1 MLRIRPYRPSDFE
14 KLWRLDQ
21 KCFDPGI
28 AYSKDELS
36 GFIHQNNSFTL
47 IAEQDKELAG
57 FVVGER
63 DDRTLGRVIT
73 IDVAEDARRGG
84 VGNALMDATEERL
97 VAEGCKFIVLEVAVN
112 NVPAITFY
120 KRRGYSIFKTIPRYY
135 VDNLDAFQMMKR
147 VARRE
152 RASATA

>member
-28 AYSKDELS
+28 AYSKDELA

-47 IAEQDKELAG
+47 VAEEDKALAG

-63 DDRTLGRVIT
+63 DDRMLGRIIT
-73 IDVAEDARRGG
+73 IDVAEDARRAG
-84 VGNALMDATEERL
+84 VGSKLMEAAEERL
-97 VAEGCKFIVLEVAVN
+97 TSDGCRFIVLEVAVT
-112 NVPAITFY
+112 NVAALTFY
-120 KRRGYSIFKTIPRYY
+120 KRRGYAIFKTIPRYY
-135 VDNLDAFQMMKR
+135 VDNIDAFQMMKR
-147 VARRE
+147 FARAK
-152 RASATA
+152 ASATA

>member
-14 KLWRLDQ
+14 KLWQLDQ

-28 AYSKDELS
+28 AYSKEELA

-47 IAEQDKELAG
+47 LAELDKKLAG

-73 IDVAEDARRGG
+73 IDVAKDARRSG

-97 VAEGCKFIVLEVAVN
+97 VGDGCQFIVLEVAVN

-120 KRRGYSIFKTIPRYY
+120 KRRGYTIFKTIPRYY
-135 VDNLDAFQMMKR
+135 VDNIDAFQMIKR
-147 VARRE
+147 MARGQ
-152 RASATA
+152 RASASA